1 MLERIR
7 FASLLA
13 ICMVGAMAAV
23 LAAAQVR
30 AADER
35 IEATRADAQF
45 KRVLEDIGR
54 GQAGAA
60 LEAVERLLAQYPNF
74 RLAHL
79 VRGDLLLA
87 RARPISNLGNTGH
100 AGPERI
106 EELRAEARAR
116 LRGYSD
122 RPPDGAIPGLIV
134 QLAASQRFA
143 VVVDARRYRVFVY
156 ENVDGTPRLVADF
169 YTTLGRNGIE
179 KLREGDRKTPLGA
192 YHVTSLIPG
201 AKLPDLYGWGALPIN
216 YPNEWDRRS
225 GKTGYGIW
233 LHGVPADTYAR
244 APRAS
249 DGCIALA
256 NPDFE
261 RLAGL
266 VQPGVTPVV
275 IADEVEWLDAERWR
289 AARERF
295 ASRLEQW
302 RRDWESG
309 DVDRYLSHYAREFR
323 AGNGMN
329 RAAWDEHKR
338 RVNATRSWI
347 EVTLA
352 ELSVLR
358 SPGKRELALAT
369 FEQRYRSSGL
379 ERRSRK
385 RQYWTVEDGRWK
397 IAYEGVALGAQLAL
411 PESFPSVYGAG
422 AQVDGRSRPGR
433 THR

>member
-1 MLERIR
+1 MPERIR
-7 FASLLA
+7 FAGLLA
-13 ICMVGAMAAV
+13 MCLVGAMAA
-23 LAAAQVR
+23 APHVR
-30 AADER
+30 AAEEP
-35 IEATRADAQF
+35 INATRADAQF
-45 KRVLEDIGR
+45 KRVLDDIGQ
-54 GQAGAA
+54 GQVGAA
-60 LEAVERLLAQYPNF
+60 LEAVERLLARYPNF

-87 RARPISNLGNTGH
+87 RARPIADLGNTGH

-106 EELRAEARAR
+106 EGLRAEARAR

-122 RPPDGAIPGLIV
+122 RPPDGAIPGQIV
-134 QLAASQRFA
+134 QLAPTQRFA
-143 VVVDARRYRVFVY
+143 VVVDASRYRVFVF
-156 ENVDGTPRLVADF
+156 ENVGGTPRLVEDF

-201 AKLPDLYGWGALPIN
+201 AKLPDLYGRGALPIN

-225 GKTGYGIW
+225 GRTGHGIW

-266 VQPGVTPVV
+266 VRPGVTPVV
-275 IADEVEWLDAERWR
+275 IADEVEWLDAERWH
-289 AARERF
+289 AARQRF

-302 RRDWESG
+302 QRDWESG

-323 AGNGMN
+323 AGNGMD
-329 RAAWDEHKR
+329 RAAWGAHKR

-369 FEQRYRSSGL
+369 FEQRYRSSGFAQ
-379 ERRSRK
+379 RSRK
-385 RQYWTVEDGRWK
+385 RQYWIVEDGRWK

-411 PESFPSVYGAG
+411 PESFPKADGAK
-422 AQVDGRSRPGR
+422 APREARWRPAR
-433 THR
+433 VRR